1 MSYRRTIPLFIFI
14 CLSLLFFLAPNFAQK
29 ASPAIVEYSG
39 LELSVAQAK
48 IVDWDPANSYIL
60 VVLRIK
66 NNSNNAVRYVAKH
79 QRELLLEDDLGKSYY
94 GMYAQEAPATG
105 IEILPGEQQK
115 IGYAFQKPDLGC
127 NMFTMSFSKYDLQG
141 LEQVKSLYQDD
152 GSIKI
157 PIPISDVLVLPKAKE
172 RHEADFK
179 KELNINGLIF
189 IVNEAFIWRR
199 PVSNDTTSLLLPP
212 ASPAFLGITFDL
224 INTLM
229 TNRVDVKGDFL
240 YSLVDDLGNK
250 YRSMKPS
257 GYPHQLKVRPERF
270 PSVYPR
276 ESYQETV
283 FFEPPSDTMKYLFF
297 TINAT
302 SVGINKEISVKI
314 PANEIRK

>member
-1 MSYRRTIPLFIFI
+1 MSYRRTIPLLIFIF
-14 CLSLLFFLAPNFAQK
+14 LSLLSFLVSSFAQK
-29 ASPAIVEYSG
+29 SSPAIVEYSG

-60 VVLRIK
+60 VILRIK
-66 NNSNNAVRYVAKH
+66 NNSNNTVRYAAKH
-79 QRELLLEDDLGKSYY
+79 QPELLLEDDLGKRYS
-94 GMYAQEAPATG
+94 GMYAQEAPAAG

-115 IGYAFQKPDLGC
+115 IGFAFQKPDLGC
-127 NMFTMSFSKYDLQG
+127 SMFTMSFSKYDLQG
-141 LEQVKSLYQDD
+141 LEHAKSLYQDD

-157 PIPISDVLVLPKAKE
+157 PIPVSDVLVLPKATDRFE
-172 RHEADFK
+172 SDFK
-179 KELNINGLIF
+179 KELNINGLMF

-199 PVSNDTTSLLLPP
+199 PVSNVTTSLSLPP
-212 ASPAFLGITFDL
+212 ASGVFLGITFDF
-224 INTLM
+224 INAQFV
-229 TNRVDVKGDFL
+229 NRVDVNGNFL

-257 GYPHQLKVRPERF
+257 GYPHKLKIRPERF

-283 FFEPPSDTMKYLFF
+283 FFEPPSDAVKYLLF

-302 SVGINKEISVKI
+302 SVGMKKEISVKI
-314 PANEIRK
+314 QADEIKK